1 MMKIEIPLKFI
12 KSILTKENLEKLMKG
27 ELKAEDLVI
36 ELEKDKELN
45 ESIEILCNKLNKRL
59 EKLFTKYNIPFSTDI
74 REMFSRANKV
84 IISIITLK
92 IMEIIDKIDNKVLN
106 SLNSVEKYLKEVNAP
121 VKDLRV
127 RYDEHLGFHILA
139 NVNCKSSQ
147 AIKYWLEILDNV
159 KPEIPV
165 FILWKENDMK
175 AEELGSW
182 IGKILAKMNVHLVT
196 KTPLDVVK
204 LIKEE
209 WN

>member
-74 REMFSRANKV
+74 REMFSRVNKV

-92 IMEIIDKIDNKVLN
+92 IMKIIDKIDNKVLN

-139 NVNCKSSQ
+139 NLNCKSSQ